1 MREKERKTIIHS
13 GGNGRGEARGCSKL
27 NCSATGAVKDLENG
41 FKDWLAKQFLPVEAA
56 FVIAT
61 STAQDA
67 AIGAFMGTL
76 IHYACYVYGHMIFF
90 HRVYNFINNN
100 KNK

>member
-13 GGNGRGEARGCSKL
+13 GGNGRGEARG
-27 NCSATGAVKDLENG
+27 NG
-41 FKDWLAKQFLPVEAA
+41 GWLSSSCRLKPRSSPPPAA
-56 FVIAT
+56 
-61 STAQDA
+61 QGA

-76 IHYACYVYGHMIFF
+76 IHYACYLYVHMIFF